1 MVFGRLMGGLSFFL
15 QDFPQFT
22 LHACFKI
29 YPKVFDDYPA
39 VHYYLKKQSLL
50 LISMFVSGAAVLI
63 SLFNMVM
70 CVENEFD
77 PVLLEAALQKRRAEK
92 IE

>member
-1 MVFGRLMGGLSFFL
+1 M
-15 QDFPQFT
+15 
-22 LHACFKI
+22 
-29 YPKVFDDYPA
+29 
-39 VHYYLKKQSLL
+39 HYYLKKQKLL

-77 PVLLEAALQKRRAEK
+77 PVLLEAALQKRRAEVAERK
-92 IE
+92 AEEARQKALEEAPLKRVGTKHEKNAFKRRM